1 MRDEEQRILDLLT
14 IALRTSGRTKK
25 EVDERCGWCRG
36 TTSQLLKGRIDLKVR
51 QLFEILEVAE
61 TSPED
66 FLRALF
72 ERKKSPELPPVGL
85 HEMIRAAARRHG
97 LDPETAAA
105 DMDRMY
111 GLDQPPP
118 SVDQLVRMVETRL
131 SALLARHE
139 IEVEAKRRAREAARK
154 RSKPKAKA
162 ADV

>member
-1 MRDEEQRILDLLT
+1 MRDEEQRILDLLA
-14 IALRTSGRTKK
+14 IALRTSGKTKK
-25 EVDERCGWCRG
+25 EVDEACGWCRG

-51 QLFEILEVAE
+51 QLFDILEVAE

-72 ERKKSPELPPVGL
+72 GRKTTPELPPMGL
-85 HEMIRAAARRHG
+85 QELIRVAARRHG

-118 SVDQLVRMVETRL
+118 SVDQLVSMVETRL
-131 SALLARHE
+131 SALLAKHE
-139 IEVEAKRRAREAARK
+139 LDVEKKRRAREAVRQRAR
-154 RSKPKAKA
+154 PKA
-162 ADV
+162 ADLS

>member
-1 MRDEEQRILDLLT
+1 MRDEEQRILDLLA
-14 IALRTSGRTKK
+14 IALRTSGKTKK
-25 EVDERCGWCRG
+25 EVDEGRGWCRG

-51 QLFEILEVAE
+51 QLFDILEVAE

-72 ERKKSPELPPVGL
+72 ERKITPDLPPVGL
-85 HEMIRAAARRHG
+85 HEMIRTAARRHG

-118 SVDQLVRMVETRL
+118 SVDQLVAMVETRL
-131 SALLARHE
+131 NALLAKHE
-139 IEVEAKRRAREAARK
+139 LDVEKKRRARESV
-154 RSKPKAKA
+154 RSRVKPKA
-162 ADV
+162 ADLP

>member
-14 IALRTSGRTKK
+14 IALRTSGKTKK
-25 EVDERCGWCRG
+25 EVDESRGWCRG

-51 QLFEILEVAE
+51 HLFDILEVAE

-72 ERKKSPELPPVGL
+72 ERKTTPDLPPMGL
-85 HEMIRAAARRHG
+85 HEMIRVAARRHG

-118 SVDQLVRMVETRL
+118 SVDQLVSMVETRL
-131 SALLARHE
+131 NALLAKHE
-139 IEVEAKRRAREAARK
+139 LEVEKKQRAREAVRK
-154 RSKPKAKA
+154 RSKPKA
-162 ADV
+162 ADLS

>member
-14 IALRTSGRTKK
+14 IALRTSGKTKK
-25 EVDERCGWCRG
+25 EVDESHGWCRG

-51 QLFEILEVAE
+51 HLFDILEVSE

-72 ERKKSPELPPVGL
+72 ERKTTPDLPPMGL
-85 HEMIRAAARRHG
+85 QEMIRAAARRHG

-118 SVDQLVRMVETRL
+118 SVDQLVSMVETRL
-131 SALLARHE
+131 SALLAKHE
-139 IEVEAKRRAREAARK
+139 LDVEKKRRTREAARK
-154 RSKPKAKA
+154 RAKPKAA
-162 ADV
+162 GLA